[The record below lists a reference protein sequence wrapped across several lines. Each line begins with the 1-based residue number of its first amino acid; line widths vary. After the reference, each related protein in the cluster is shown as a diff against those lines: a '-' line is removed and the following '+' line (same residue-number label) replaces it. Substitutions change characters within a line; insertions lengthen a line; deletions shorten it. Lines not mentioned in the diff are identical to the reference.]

1 MTNELL
7 RLEHIRIN
15 FFGVTVLDDISLSI
29 EKGKVYTLLGEN
41 GAGKSTLSK
50 IIAGE
55 YAPSGG
61 EIIIGEKHYQ
71 KLTIHEAKLNGIQM
85 VQQELQVVP
94 ALSVAENIFIG
105 SELRRGCFV
114 KKEEQIAQAQKLLD
128 QFGMNVSA
136 TTPLYSIDIAGRQLV
151 EIARSINTDADL
163 IILDEPTSSLSEKEV
178 AKLFKVVNELKK
190 EGISFIFISHRLNEI
205 FEISDKIVILKDGKL
220 VDVLDPTKSTE
231 QEAVSKMVGR
241 TYSDY
246 YMRER
251 IYLGK
256 EAFRVEHLSGIMH
269 EGSLRT
275 SFTPQDVSF
284 QVEEG
289 EILGIAG
296 LVGAGRTEVLRL
308 IFGQDPKGDDKGR
321 IYVDGKCVDIH
332 NVKDAMKH
340 RMAWVT
346 EDRKNEGIILPF
358 TILSNLVLPIEERLK
373 KGLFVDKTA
382 EHDVAERIVAEMNVK
397 CNGTGDQMRYLSGGN
412 QQKVVVG
419 KWLETKPKILFMDEP
434 TRGIDVGAKAEL
446 YKTMNRLTSEGMAIV
461 IISSELPEVIGM
473 SDRIITMYEGKV
485 TGMFERSEFSE
496 EAIMKCVT
504 GGYKDDNQ

>member
-1 MTNELL
+1 MANELL
-7 RLEHIRIN
+7 RLEHIRKD
-15 FFGVTVLDDISLSI
+15 FFGVTVLDDISFAI
-29 EKGKVYTLLGEN
+29 EKGKVYSLLGEN

-55 YAPSGG
+55 YEPSSG

-94 ALSVAENIFIG
+94 SLSVAENIFVG
-105 SELRRGCFV
+105 SELKRGCFV
-114 KKEEQIAQAQKLLD
+114 RKEEQIVQAQGLLD
-128 QFGMNVSA
+128 QIGLNVSA
-136 TTPLYSIDIAGRQLV
+136 TTLLHSIDIAGRQLV

-178 AKLFKVVNELKK
+178 EKLFKVVKALKK
-190 EGISFIFISHRLNEI
+190 KGISFIFISHRLNEI
-205 FEISDKIVILKDGKL
+205 FEISDEIIILKDGSL
-220 VDVLDPTKSTE
+220 VDVLDPMQSTE

-251 IYLGK
+251 TYFGK
-256 EAFRVEHLSGIMH
+256 EAFRVENLSGVVNT
-269 EGSLRT
+269 GNLRT
-275 SFTPQDVSF
+275 SFTPQNVSF
-284 QVEEG
+284 SVEEG

-308 IFGQDPKGDDKGR
+308 IFGQDPKSDDKGR
-321 IYVDGKCVDIH
+321 IYVDGECVNIH
-332 NVKDAMKH
+332 GVTDAMKH

-346 EDRKNEGIILPF
+346 EDRKKEGIILPF
-358 TILSNLVLPIEERLK
+358 TILTNSVLPIEERLK
-373 KGLFVDKTA
+373 KGLFVDR
-382 EHDVAERIVAEMNVK
+382 VAERNVAENVVSAMSVK
-397 CNGTGDQMRYLSGGN
+397 CNGIGDRMRYLSGGN

-434 TRGIDVGAKAEL
+434 TRGIDVGAKAEI

-496 EAIMKCVT
+496 EAIMRCAT
-504 GGYKDDNQ
+504 GGYKNDSE